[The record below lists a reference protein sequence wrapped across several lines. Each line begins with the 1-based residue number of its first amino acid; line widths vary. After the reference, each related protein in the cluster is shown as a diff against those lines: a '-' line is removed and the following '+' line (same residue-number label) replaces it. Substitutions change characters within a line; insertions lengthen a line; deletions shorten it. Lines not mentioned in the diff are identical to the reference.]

1 VCYDFV
7 VCASRPQWLP
17 IAAIGNT
24 CVCVCC
30 FPVHTCSNHISG
42 RHKADTRTCTLTHTH
57 THILTCI
64 RMHTHM
70 HTHIHKHAY
79 TLTDTHHTQ
88 THTHTHTCFNC
99 ARTGPDLS
107 ASLGEAI
114 LSQCFVW
121 CDCVYAERSTSKDL
135 FFTLVILCVLSQC
148 FG

>member
-1 VCYDFV
+1 V
-7 VCASRPQWLP
+7 
-17 IAAIGNT
+17 AAYCSNRKYV
-24 CVCVCC
+24 CVCVLLSSAHVLKPH
-30 FPVHTCSNHISG
+30 FRKTQG
-42 RHKADTRTCTLTHTH
+42 RHTHMHSHTYTHTH
-57 THILTCI
+57 TH
-64 RMHTHM
+64 MHPHAHTHAHTYTQTCV
-70 HTHIHKHAY
+70 HTHR
-79 TLTDTHHTQ
+79 HTPH
-88 THTHTHTCFNC
+88 TNTHTHTCFNC